1 MSATLRTSAIRR
13 RRKRQEKRRNLRGRL
28 AHAKAAE
35 RPALEAKLLKT
46 YPLPTTKPHAEV
58 HSTGRPGGA

>member
-1 MSATLRTSAIRR
+1 MRTIAIHRR
-13 RRKRQEKRRNLRGRL
+13 RQRQEKRQKLRGRL
-28 AHAKAAE
+28 AHATAAE

-46 YPLPTTKPHAEV
+46 YPLPTAKPHAEA